1 MSTLAKHTFI
11 AAMALLLAGP
21 LLLFG
26 EAWIVGSAALQ
37 QALPIS
43 VLAAVF
49 FATMLLEQYALRYLR
64 RAKDGKGVTGF
75 YLLSKMLRLLLA
87 IAMLLAY
94 ALAIR
99 TNIVLFAVNLFVCY
113 IITVV
118 LSSIFCVKGE
128 QKGKTTIQ

>member
-11 AAMALLLAGP
+11 AALALLIAGP

-26 EAWIVGSAALQ
+26 ETSIVGSAALQ

-64 RAKDGKGVTGF
+64 RAKGGKGVTGF

-87 IAMLLAY
+87 IAMLLAS
-94 ALAIR
+94 ASAIR
-99 TNIVLFAVNLFVCY
+99 PPPVPSPVPLFACY
-113 IITVV
+113 IITGG
-118 LSSIFCVKGE
+118 LPSIFCVKGE

>member
-11 AAMALLLAGP
+11 AALALLIVGP

-26 EAWIVGSAALQ
+26 ETWIVGTAALQ

-64 RAKDGKGVTGF
+64 RSKGGKGVSGF
-75 YLLSKMLRLLLA
+75 
-87 IAMLLAY
+87 
-94 ALAIR
+94 
-99 TNIVLFAVNLFVCY
+99 
-113 IITVV
+113 
-118 LSSIFCVKGE
+118 
-128 QKGKTTIQ
+128 